1 MEKKLI
7 DEVLAEVAPDKIV
20 MHRRS
25 PLAAII
31 VLLVGIVLLI
41 LNFTASGDNESGL
54 QAGAALGG
62 IVACGVGVAML
73 ILAFTGKKNRPYSIA
88 ERKALHKTTTFYSFA
103 DRDKVAEAVRN
114 NDLKALAK
122 VPTSQSAA
130 VLHICW
136 ATPSGKLR
144 VEQVQEYIPHRYEPV
159 TEVLVRQAK

>member
-7 DEVLAEVAPDKIV
+7 DEVLAEIAPDKIV

-25 PLAAII
+25 PLTAII

-62 IVACGVGVAML
+62 TVACGIGVVML

-88 ERKALHKTTTFYSFA
+88 ERKALRKTTTFYSFA
-103 DRDKVAEAVRN
+103 DRNKVAEAVRN

-122 VPTSQSAA
+122 LPTSQSAA

>member
-31 VLLVGIVLLI
+31 VLFVGVLLLV
-41 LNFTASGDNESGL
+41 LNSTASGDHESGL
-54 QAGAALGG
+54 QAGAAIGG
-62 IVACGVGVAML
+62 VIACGVGVVMM
-73 ILAFTGKKNRPYSIA
+73 ILTFTGKKNMPYSVA
-88 ERKALHKTTTFYSFA
+88 ERKALRKTTNFYSFT

-114 NDLKALAK
+114 NNHKALDK
-122 VPTSQSAA
+122 IPTSQSAA

-144 VEQVQEYIPHRYEPV
+144 IEQVQEYIPHRYEPV
-159 TEVLVRQAK
+159 TEVLVHQAE

>member
-1 MEKKLI
+1 M
-7 DEVLAEVAPDKIV
+7 
-20 MHRRS
+20 
-25 PLAAII
+25 
-31 VLLVGIVLLI
+31 
-41 LNFTASGDNESGL
+41 
-54 QAGAALGG
+54 
-62 IVACGVGVAML
+62 
-73 ILAFTGKKNRPYSIA
+73 
-88 ERKALHKTTTFYSFA
+88 
-103 DRDKVAEAVRN
+103 AEAVRN

>member
-25 PLAAII
+25 PLAAIF
-31 VLLVGIVLLI
+31 VLLVGIALL
-41 LNFTASGDNESGL
+41 
-54 QAGAALGG
+54 
-62 IVACGVGVAML
+62 ML
-73 ILAFTGKKNRPYSIA
+73 ILAFTGKKTRPYSIA
-88 ERKALHKTTTFYSFA
+88 ERKALRKTTTFFSFA

-122 VPTSQSAA
+122 LPTSQSAA